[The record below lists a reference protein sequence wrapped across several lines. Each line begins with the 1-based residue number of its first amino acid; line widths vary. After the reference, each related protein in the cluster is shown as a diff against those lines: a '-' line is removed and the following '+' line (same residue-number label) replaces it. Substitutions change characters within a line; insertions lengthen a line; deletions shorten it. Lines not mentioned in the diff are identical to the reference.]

1 MESKIIDT
9 IYEMKTNIET
19 CKETIE
25 RVQENSSNN
34 IEIKFTTNSWRQI
47 FGKENKI
54 EISKVLLTKILEQI
68 KEEQEKDLD
77 NMIGI
82 LHKRKGENNE

>member
-1 MESKIIDT
+1 MESKIIDV

-19 CKETIE
+19 CKEIIE
-25 RVQENSSNN
+25 RIQKNSSNN
-34 IEIKFTTNSWRQI
+34 IEIKFTTNSWHQI
-47 FGKENKI
+47 FGIENKI
-54 EISKVLLTKILEQI
+54 EMSKVLLTKILEQI

>member
-1 MESKIIDT
+1 MESKIIDA

-19 CKETIE
+19 CKEIIE
-25 RVQENSSNN
+25 RVQKNSSNN
-34 IEIKFTTNSWRQI
+34 IEIKFITNSWQQI

-54 EISKVLLTKILEQI
+54 KISKVLLTKILEQT

>member
-1 MESKIIDT
+1 MESKIIDA

-19 CKETIE
+19 CKEIIE
-25 RVQENSSNN
+25 SVQANSSNN
-34 IEIKFTTNSWRQI
+34 IEIKFTTNSWQQI

-54 EISKVLLTKILEQI
+54 KISKVLLTKILEQI

-77 NMIGI
+77 NMIGM

>member
-1 MESKIIDT
+1 MKNQIIDT
-9 IYEMKTNIET
+9 IYEMKTNIEN
-19 CKETIE
+19 CEKIIE

-34 IEIKFTTNSWRQI
+34 IEIKFTTNSWQQI
-47 FGKENKI
+47 FGIENKI
-54 EISKVLLTKILEQI
+54 EISKALLIKILEQI

-77 NMIGI
+77 SMIGI

>member
-34 IEIKFTTNSWRQI
+34 IEIKFTTNSWKQI

-54 EISKVLLTKILEQI
+54 GISKVLLTKILEQI

-77 NMIGI
+77 NMIGM

>member
-1 MESKIIDT
+1 MKNQIIDT
-9 IYEMKTNIET
+9 IYEMKTNIEN
-19 CKETIE
+19 CEKIIE

-34 IEIKFTTNSWRQI
+34 IEIKFTTNSWQQLLGI
-47 FGKENKI
+47 ENKI

-77 NMIGI
+77 NMIGM
-82 LHKRKGENNE
+82 LHKRKGKNNE

>member
-1 MESKIIDT
+1 MESKIIDA
-9 IYEMKTNIET
+9 IYAMKTNIET

-34 IEIKFTTNSWRQI
+34 IEIKFTTNSWQQI
-47 FGKENKI
+47 FGIENKI

-77 NMIGI
+77 NMIGM

>member
-1 MESKIIDT
+1 MKNQIIDT
-9 IYEMKTNIET
+9 IYEMKTNIEN
-19 CKETIE
+19 CEKIIE
-25 RVQENSSNN
+25 RVQENNSNN
-34 IEIKFTTNSWRQI
+34 IEIKFTTNSWQQLLGI
-47 FGKENKI
+47 ENKI

-77 NMIGI
+77 NMIGM

>member
-1 MESKIIDT
+1 MESKIIDA

-34 IEIKFTTNSWRQI
+34 IEIKFTTNSWQQI
-47 FGKENKI
+47 FGIENKI

-77 NMIGI
+77 DMIGM

>member
-34 IEIKFTTNSWRQI
+34 IEIKFTTNSWKQI
-47 FGKENKI
+47 FGKKYKI